1 MTAGDGPGLDPATA
15 PIVLSGLSKRYR
27 GVQAVDGVDL
37 VIEAGQVYGLLGPNG
52 AGKTTIMRMLLG
64 LVHPSAGEARLFGE
78 PVRPGAPVLGR
89 VGALVDSPGFVP
101 YLSGQANLEL
111 FWKAGGRPLEEAHLE
126 DALAIADLGEA
137 IRRRYRTYSHGMR
150 QRLGVAQALLGRP
163 DLLVL
168 DEPTSGL
175 DPQQM
180 REIRE
185 LVARVA
191 ARGATVLLSSH
202 LLSEV
207 EQICDHAAVINK
219 GRVIQAGSVAELTGA
234 VASAYLEVDDRL
246 LAKRVLSRLS
256 GVGQVAEEAGGLVV
270 QLNGAARTEVVAAL
284 VHAGV
289 GVETVTS
296 RRRLEDAFIAL
307 LEETPGVAQSGGR
320 PPSVGS
326 EQGALR

>member
-1 MTAGDGPGLDPATA
+1 V
-15 PIVLSGLSKRYR
+15 VLSGLSKQYR
-27 GVQAVDGVDL
+27 GVLAVDRVDL
-37 VIEAGQVYGLLGPNG
+37 VIGAGQVYGLLGPNG

-64 LVHPSAGEARLFGE
+64 LVHPTAGEARVFGE
-78 PVRPGAPVLGR
+78 PIRPGAPVLRR

-101 YLSGQANLEL
+101 HLSGLANLEM
-111 FWKAGGRPLEEAHLE
+111 FWRSGGQDLPEAHLE
-126 DALAIADLGEA
+126 EALAIADLGDA

-150 QRLGVAQALLGRP
+150 QRLGVAQALLGQP

-191 ARGATVLLSSH
+191 AQGTTVLLSSH

-207 EQICDHAAVINK
+207 EQVCDHAAVMNR
-219 GRVIQAGSVAELTGA
+219 GTVVQAGSVSELTGA
-234 VASAYLEVDDRL
+234 VSMAYLEVDDRPTARQVL
-246 LAKRVLSRLS
+246 CRLPGVRRVTDD
-256 GVGQVAEEAGGLVV
+256 GGGLSVE
-270 QLNGAARTEVVAAL
+270 LDGATRQSMVAAL
-284 VHAGV
+284 VRAGV

-307 LEETPGVAQSGGR
+307 LEETPA
-320 PPSVGS
+320 
-326 EQGALR
+326 

>member
-1 MTAGDGPGLDPATA
+1 V
-15 PIVLSGLSKRYR
+15 VLSGLSKRYR
-27 GVQAVDGVDL
+27 GVLAVDRVDL
-37 VIEAGQVYGLLGPNG
+37 VIGAGQVYGLLGPNG

-64 LVHPSAGEARLFGE
+64 LVHPTAGEARVFGE
-78 PVRPGAPVLGR
+78 PIRPGAPVLRR

-101 YLSGQANLEL
+101 HLSGLANLEM
-111 FWKAGGRPLEEAHLE
+111 FWKAGGQDLPEAHLE
-126 DALAIADLGEA
+126 EALAIADLGDA

-150 QRLGVAQALLGRP
+150 QRLGVAQALLGQP

-185 LVARVA
+185 LVGRVA
-191 ARGATVLLSSH
+191 AQGTTVLLSSH

-207 EQICDHAAVINK
+207 EQVCDHVAVMNR
-219 GRVIQAGSVAELTGA
+219 GTVVQAGSVSELTGA
-234 VASAYLEVDDRL
+234 VSMAYLEVDDRPAARQVL
-246 LAKRVLSRLS
+246 CRLPGVRRVTDD
-256 GVGQVAEEAGGLVV
+256 GGGLSVE
-270 QLNGAARTEVVAAL
+270 LDGATRQSVVAAL
-284 VHAGV
+284 VRAGV

-307 LEETPGVAQSGGR
+307 LEETPA
-320 PPSVGS
+320 
-326 EQGALR
+326 

>member
-1 MTAGDGPGLDPATA
+1 
-15 PIVLSGLSKRYR
+15 
-27 GVQAVDGVDL
+27 VDL
-37 VIEAGQVYGLLGPNG
+37 VIGAGQVYGLLGPNG

-64 LVHPSAGEARLFGE
+64 LVHPTAGEARVFGE
-78 PVRPGAPVLGR
+78 PIRPGAPVLRR

-101 YLSGQANLEL
+101 HLSGLANLEM
-111 FWKAGGRPLEEAHLE
+111 FWEAGGQDLPEAHLDE
-126 DALAIADLGEA
+126 ALAIADLGDA

-150 QRLGVAQALLGRP
+150 QRLGVAQALLGQP

-185 LVARVA
+185 LVGRA
-191 ARGATVLLSSH
+191 AAQGTTVLLSSH

-207 EQICDHAAVINK
+207 EQVCDHVAVMNK
-219 GRVIQAGSVAELTGA
+219 GTVVQAGSVSELTGA
-234 VASAYLEVDDRL
+234 VTTAYLEVDDRPTARDVL
-246 LAKRVLSRLS
+246 CRLPGVRRVTDD
-256 GVGQVAEEAGGLVV
+256 GGGLSVE
-270 QLNGAARTEVVAAL
+270 LDGATRQTVVAAL
-284 VHAGV
+284 VRAGV

-307 LEETPGVAQSGGR
+307 LEETPA
-320 PPSVGS
+320 
-326 EQGALR
+326 

>member
-1 MTAGDGPGLDPATA
+1 MQAGDGRA
-15 PIVLSGLSKRYR
+15 PVVLSGLTKRYR
-27 GVQAVDGVDL
+27 GVLALDRVDL

-52 AGKTTIMRMLLG
+52 AGKTTTMRILLG
-64 LVHPSAGEARLFGE
+64 LVHPTAGEARLFGE
-78 PVRPGAPVLGR
+78 RVRPGAAVLCR

-101 YLSGQANLEL
+101 HLSGLANLEL
-111 FWKAGGRPLEEAHLE
+111 YWKAGGRPLREAHLAE
-126 DALAIADLGEA
+126 ALDVADLGDD
-137 IRRRYRTYSHGMR
+137 IRRRCRTYSHGMR

-191 ARGATVLLSSH
+191 ARGTTVLLSSH

-207 EQICDHAAVINK
+207 EQVCDHAAVMNR
-219 GRVIQAGSVAELTGA
+219 GTVVQAGSVAELTGA
-234 VASAYLEVDDRL
+234 THGAYLEVDDRQ
-246 LAKRVLSRLS
+246 AARKALSRLP
-256 GVGQVAEEAGGLVV
+256 GVRRVSDEGGGLSIE
-270 QLNGAARTEVVAAL
+270 LDGTTRSEVVATL
-284 VHAGV
+284 VQAGV

-307 LEETPGVAQSGGR
+307 LGGATP
-320 PPSVGS
+320 
-326 EQGALR
+326 

>member
-1 MTAGDGPGLDPATA
+1 MAAGTGPGMDHGA
-15 PIVLSGLSKRYR
+15 PPVALRGLSKHYR
-27 GVQAVDGVDL
+27 GVLAVDGVDL

-64 LVHPSAGEARLFGE
+64 LVHPTAGEARLFGE
-78 PVRPGAPVLGR
+78 PVRPGARVLRR

-101 YLSGQANLEL
+101 HLSGLTNLEL
-111 FWKAGGRPLEEAHLE
+111 FWKSGQQDLKEAHLE
-126 DALAIADLGEA
+126 EALAIADLGDA

-150 QRLGVAQALLGRP
+150 QRLGIAQALLGRP

-185 LVARVA
+185 LVGRVA
-191 ARGATVLLSSH
+191 ARGTTVLLSSH

-207 EQICDHAAVINK
+207 EQVCDHAAVMNR
-219 GRVIQAGSVAELTGA
+219 GAVVQAGSVSELTGA
-234 VASAYLEVDDRL
+234 VNVAYLEVDDRL
-246 LAKRVLSRLS
+246 AARQLLCRLPGVRRVTDD
-256 GVGQVAEEAGGLVV
+256 GGGLSVE
-270 QLNGAARTEVVAAL
+270 LDGATRQAVVAAL
-284 VHAGV
+284 VGAGI

-307 LEETPGVAQSGGR
+307 LEETPA
-320 PPSVGS
+320 
-326 EQGALR
+326 

>member
-1 MTAGDGPGLDPATA
+1 V
-15 PIVLSGLSKRYR
+15 VLSGLSKRYR
-27 GVQAVDGVDL
+27 GVLAVDRVDL
-37 VIEAGQVYGLLGPNG
+37 VIGAGQVYGLLGPNG

-64 LVHPSAGEARLFGE
+64 LVHPTAGEARVFGE
-78 PVRPGAPVLGR
+78 PIRPGAPVLRR

-101 YLSGQANLEL
+101 HLSGLANLEM
-111 FWKAGGRPLEEAHLE
+111 FWKSGGQDLPEAHLE
-126 DALAIADLGEA
+126 EALAIADLGDA

-150 QRLGVAQALLGRP
+150 QRLGVAQALLGQP

-185 LVARVA
+185 LVGRVA
-191 ARGATVLLSSH
+191 AQGTTVLLSSH

-207 EQICDHAAVINK
+207 EQVCDHVAVMNR
-219 GRVIQAGSVAELTGA
+219 GTVVQAGSVSELTGA
-234 VASAYLEVDDRL
+234 VSMAYLEVDDRPAARQVL
-246 LAKRVLSRLS
+246 CRLPGVRRVTDD
-256 GVGQVAEEAGGLVV
+256 GGGLSVE
-270 QLNGAARTEVVAAL
+270 LDGATRQSVVAAL
-284 VHAGV
+284 VRAGV

-307 LEETPGVAQSGGR
+307 LEETPA
-320 PPSVGS
+320 
-326 EQGALR
+326 